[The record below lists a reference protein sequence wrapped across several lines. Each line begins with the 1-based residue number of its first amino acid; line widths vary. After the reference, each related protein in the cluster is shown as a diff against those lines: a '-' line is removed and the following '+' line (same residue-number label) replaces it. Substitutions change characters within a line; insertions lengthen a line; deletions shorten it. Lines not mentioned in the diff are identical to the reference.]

1 MDEFKLRK
9 IRLGSCAC
17 AYLCCRD
24 DLPEY
29 ITRHAL
35 DVADEQLER
44 KRDKVSEGLEA
55 PDSEPWTCWCIVFGV
70 V

>member
-9 IRLGSCAC
+9 IRLGNWQRVRERAHSSA
-17 AYLCCRD
+17 
-24 DLPEY
+24 
-29 ITRHAL
+29 RHAL

-55 PDSEPWTCWCIVFGV
+55 PPRCFLSGLLCLWMQIFWSW
-70 V
+70 

>member
-9 IRLGSCAC
+9 IRRASV
-17 AYLCCRD
+17 YLQHRD
-24 DLPEY
+24 DLAECM
-29 ITRHAL
+29 TRHAL

-55 PDSEPWTCWCIVFGV
+55 PDL
-70 V
+70 